1 MPTATLS
8 FTLPEDGN
16 ALRTAL
22 KAGEMASLLWN
33 LDQRLRSGL
42 KHGWRQGETLDSVA
56 EEIRREIGPLIW
68 ED

>member
-1 MPTATLS
+1 MPNATLS
-8 FTLPEDGN
+8 FTLPEDEN
-16 ALRTAL
+16 ALKTAL

-42 KHGWRQGETLDSVA
+42 KHGWQQGETLDSVA
-56 EEIRREIGPLIW
+56 EEIRREISPLIW